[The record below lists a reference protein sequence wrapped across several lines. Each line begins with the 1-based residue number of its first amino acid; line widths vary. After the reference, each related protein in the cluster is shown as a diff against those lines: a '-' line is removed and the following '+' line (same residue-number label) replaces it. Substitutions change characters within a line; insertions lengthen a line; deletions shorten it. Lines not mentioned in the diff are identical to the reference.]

1 MISEPNYRLVF
12 ISYNVK
18 CVSDTQLQSVQTS
31 HTSAMYTSGVMFLFC
46 LVPKELPTGG
56 DLLLA
61 ESETTT
67 DVNAALRREG
77 TRVSVLDGGGQPQTR
92 LMEERLKQ
100 VVPIPN
106 GNARPKSRFIVNRR
120 LQRIDKVKRNQN
132 NDSLRVSQVYS
143 RNTSPHNQYRPTVVS
158 RQSFMSRGKSSQRG
172 STQNL
177 TNGSLYSE
185 TLPSMRSTSSVRL
198 SVYSLFSRQEVKSA
212 ESSGFGSDG
221 GRTLS
226 PDPEINHL
234 DRSKTVSRV
243 SKTTPNRVFPASRGQ
258 SKRIE
263 PQVPSLYNFVMA
275 EG

>member
-1 MISEPNYRLVF
+1 MCIGYVLR
-12 ISYNVK
+12 
-18 CVSDTQLQSVQTS
+18 VQTS
-31 HTSAMYTSGVMFLFC
+31 HTSAMYTSGVVFLIW

-120 LQRIDKVKRNQN
+120 PQRIDKVKRNQN
-132 NDSLRVSQVYS
+132 NDSLKVSQVYS

-172 STQNL
+172 STQTL

-198 SVYSLFSRQEVKSA
+198 SVYSLFSRQEVKSV
-212 ESSGFGSDG
+212 ESSGFGSEG

-234 DRSKTVSRV
+234 NRSKTVSRV
-243 SKTTPNRVFPASRGQ
+243 SKTTPNRVFPASREQ
-258 SKRIE
+258 SKRTE

-275 EG
+275 EGWLC